1 MTRSPATG
9 AAKKAPVAFY
19 FPGPSGSHIS
29 TPRSNSASNGTL
41 MKKSSILMFVA
52 VALVCSSL
60 PAFAANKDMIQLQT
74 QVQALQ
80 EQMARMQQ
88 SFDERMGVMRN
99 LVEQTTDNVN
109 KMSVSVD
116 NLNKSLQQQN
126 ADAAG
131 RLDQVSG
138 QVQSLHDSVDELK
151 ARMTNVS
158 KQLSDMAASQQ
169 NANPNGN
176 LNQAPPPG
184 GAANIQA
191 PPADVLYNNALR
203 DYNAAKYQLA
213 QQEFAD
219 YLKFY
224 GNTDLAGN
232 AQFYVAEIEY
242 RQGNYQQ
249 AVTEYDK
256 VLEQYPGGNKAPA
269 AQLKKGFALLE
280 SGQKD
285 AGVKELQSLI
295 ARYPRA
301 PEAAQA
307 KDRLRKAG
315 AAPSTASRKPGA
327 ARPR

>member
-1 MTRSPATG
+1 
-9 AAKKAPVAFY
+9 
-19 FPGPSGSHIS
+19 
-29 TPRSNSASNGTL
+29 
-41 MKKSSILMFVA
+41 MKKSLITTCAFFFVA
-52 VALVCSSL
+52 GASL

-99 LVEQTTDNVN
+99 LVEQTTDNIN
-109 KMSVSVD
+109 KMSASVD

-138 QVQSLHDSVDELK
+138 QVQSMHDSVDELK
-151 ARMTNVS
+151 ARMSNLS
-158 KQLSDMAASQQ
+158 KQLNDMAASQQ

-256 VLEQYPGGNKAPA
+256 VLEQYPA
-269 AQLKKGFALLE
+269 E
-280 SGQKD
+280 T
-285 AGVKELQSLI
+285 
-295 ARYPRA
+295 
-301 PEAAQA
+301 
-307 KDRLRKAG
+307 RLRPLSSKKVSHYLRAG
-315 AAPSTASRKPGA
+315 RKMPGSKSC
-327 ARPR
+327 RV

>member
-1 MTRSPATG
+1 MSHKTKACFYASLALCLL
-9 AAKKAPVAFY
+9 AAA
-19 FPGPSGSHIS
+19 
-29 TPRSNSASNGTL
+29 
-41 MKKSSILMFVA
+41 
-52 VALVCSSL
+52 
-60 PAFAANKDMIQLQT
+60 PAFGVSREIVQLQT

-80 EQMARMQQ
+80 ESMARMQQ
-88 SFDERMGVMRN
+88 AFDERMGVMKN
-99 LVEQTTDNVN
+99 LIEQSTDNIN
-109 KMSVSVD
+109 KMTSAVETLQKSVQQSGADSGNRVD
-116 NLNKSLQQQN
+116 QL
-126 ADAAG
+126 
-131 RLDQVSG
+131 SG
-138 QVQSLHDSVDELK
+138 QIQALHDSLDELK
-151 ARMTNVS
+151 ARVAKLN
-158 KQLSDMAASQQ
+158 KQIDDMNAAKE
-169 NANPNGN
+169 N
-176 LNQAPPPG
+176 LQPGAPTATPPAQPPQA
-184 GAANIQA
+184 QA
-191 PPADVLYNNALR
+191 PPADILYNNALR

-213 QQEFAD
+213 QQEFND

-232 AQFYVAEIEY
+232 AQFYVAEIEF
-242 RQGNYQQ
+242 RQGNYPQ

-315 AAPSTASRKPGA
+315 AAPSAASRKPGA

>member
-1 MTRSPATG
+1 
-9 AAKKAPVAFY
+9 
-19 FPGPSGSHIS
+19 
-29 TPRSNSASNGTL
+29 
-41 MKKSSILMFVA
+41 MKKSSLFLFLIA
-52 VALVCSSL
+52 VCCTSL
-60 PAFAANKDMIQLQT
+60 PVFAANKDMIQLQT

-88 SFDERMGVMRN
+88 AFDERMGVMRN

-151 ARMTNVS
+151 ARLNNVS
-158 KQLSDMAASQQ
+158 KQLSDMAAGQQ
-169 NANPNGN
+169 NANPNGS
-176 LNQAPPPG
+176 QPPLG

-232 AQFYVAEIEY
+232 AQFYIAEIEY

-256 VLEQYPGGNKAPA
+256 VLEQYPGGNKAPS

-315 AAPSTASRKPGA
+315 AAPTAVSRKPGA
-327 ARPR
+327 AKPRQ

>member
-1 MTRSPATG
+1 
-9 AAKKAPVAFY
+9 
-19 FPGPSGSHIS
+19 
-29 TPRSNSASNGTL
+29 
-41 MKKSSILMFVA
+41 MKKSLILTFAVFVIA
-52 VALVCSSL
+52 GTSL
-60 PAFAANKDMIQLQT
+60 PAFAVSNDMIQLQT

-99 LVEQTTDNVN
+99 LVEQTTDNIN

-138 QVQSLHDSVDELK
+138 QVQSLHDSVDEVK
-151 ARMTNVS
+151 ARMNNLS
-158 KQLSDMAASQQ
+158 KQLSDMTASQQ
-169 NANPNGN
+169 NANPNGS
-176 LNQAPPPG
+176 QMPPPG

-315 AAPSTASRKPGA
+315 VGSTASRKPSA
-327 ARPR
+327 SRP

>member
-1 MTRSPATG
+1 VV
-9 AAKKAPVAFY
+9 AA
-19 FPGPSGSHIS
+19 ICC
-29 TPRSNSASNGTL
+29 T
-41 MKKSSILMFVA
+41 
-52 VALVCSSL
+52 SL
-60 PAFAANKDMIQLQT
+60 PVFAANKDMIQLQT

-88 SFDERMGVMRN
+88 SFDERMGVMKN

-109 KMSVSVD
+109 KMAVSVD
-116 NLNKSLQQQN
+116 TLNKSLQQQN

-131 RLDQVSG
+131 RLDQVSS

-151 ARMTNVS
+151 ARMNNVS
-158 KQLSDMAASQQ
+158 KQLNDMAAGQQ
-169 NANPNGN
+169 NLNPN
-176 LNQAPPPG
+176 QPAPPPG

-191 PPADVLYNNALR
+191 PPADVIYNNALR

-219 YLKFY
+219 YVKFY

-232 AQFYVAEIEY
+232 AQFYIADIEY

-249 AVTEYDK
+249 AVVEYDK
-256 VLEQYPGGNKAPA
+256 VLEQYPGGNKAAA
-269 AQLKKGFALLE
+269 AQLKKGYALLE
-280 SGQKD
+280 LGQKD

-315 AAPSTASRKPGA
+315 AAPTAASRTPGA
-327 ARPR
+327 AKPR

>member
-1 MTRSPATG
+1 
-9 AAKKAPVAFY
+9 
-19 FPGPSGSHIS
+19 
-29 TPRSNSASNGTL
+29 
-41 MKKSSILMFVA
+41 MKKPFLSVLLAAICFI
-52 VALVCSSL
+52 SL

-99 LVEQTTDNVN
+99 LVEQTTDNIN

-116 NLNKSLQQQN
+116 TLNKSLQQQN

-131 RLDQVSG
+131 RLDQVSS

-151 ARMTNVS
+151 ARLAKVN
-158 KQLSDMAASQQ
+158 KQLDDMAAGQQ
-169 NANPNGN
+169 NLNGN
-176 LNQAPPPG
+176 QPPAPG
-184 GAANIQA
+184 GAASIQA

-219 YLKFY
+219 YVKFY

-232 AQFYVAEIEY
+232 AQFYIADIEY

-249 AVTEYDK
+249 AVVEYDK
-256 VLEQYPGGNKAPA
+256 VLEQYPGGNKAAA
-269 AQLKKGFALLE
+269 AQLKKGYALLE
-280 SGQKD
+280 LGNKD

-307 KDRLRKAG
+307 KDRLRKTG
-315 AAPSTASRKPGA
+315 ATPTASRKPGA
-327 ARPR
+327 AKPRQ